1 MKRFIVLIILPIIL
15 LIACK
20 SRSGPWGKNKFNDT
34 LSVHA
39 VPYEVLLDK
48 QMDSAEQTAFLS
60 DYCIRKL
67 NGHKGEN
74 QFYTQAVFDGD
85 TTKIQFYKGNLC
97 CGEKQHAIAGIQN
110 RNIFFFFLKNNDW
123 QLKQV
128 IKGYG
133 IIKDDSAVQ
142 FRDVNFDGFND
153 VAIIWNYSTGS
164 CNCSGQG
171 CRDIYLYKNDSDS
184 LVHVPEIRSY
194 FDFGISNEEK
204 AIYLGEHCK
213 GLYGKYVWQD
223 GKLQIQEEYT
233 SNQWSETD
241 SAKWKLEHFIYCDGQ
256 KIPAYTI
263 PNLPLPEKWRQ
274 QFGW

>member
-1 MKRFIVLIILPIIL
+1 MKRFIALIILPIISFP
-15 LIACK
+15 ACM
-20 SRSGPWGKNKFNDT
+20 SRSGPWGKSNNDT

-67 NGHKGEN
+67 NGHKEEN
-74 QFYTQAVFDGD
+74 RFYTRAVFDGD

-110 RNIFFFFLKNNDW
+110 RNIFFFFLKNNEW

-142 FRDVNFDGFND
+142 FCDVNFDGFND

-164 CNCSGQG
+164 CNCSGSG
-171 CRDIYLYKNDSDS
+171 CRDIYLYENGSDS
-184 LVHVPEIRSY
+184 LVHVPEIRSF

-204 AIYLGEHCK
+204 ALYLGEHCK
-213 GLYGKYVWQD
+213 GLYGKYIWQD

-233 SNQWSETD
+233 SNQWNETD
-241 SAKWKLEHFIYCDGQ
+241 TAKWKLEHFIYCDGQ

-274 QFGW
+274 EFGW